1 MRRFGTALSALM
13 LAGIMAGAAHAAQ
26 KPKAPPRPILKEEKA
41 KRQEPV
47 KRQNFR
53 ARRPDE
59 IAPWEGFED
68 CAFGVPC
75 VGPTFNPRWN

>member
-1 MRRFGTALSALM
+1 MLGVALASP
-13 LAGIMAGAAHAAQ
+13 GHAAQ
-26 KPKAPPRPILKEEKA
+26 KPAPAPKPAVKVKKA
-41 KRQEPV
+41 KEHPPV

-53 ARRPDE
+53 ARSADE
-59 IAPWEGFED
+59 ISPGEGFED